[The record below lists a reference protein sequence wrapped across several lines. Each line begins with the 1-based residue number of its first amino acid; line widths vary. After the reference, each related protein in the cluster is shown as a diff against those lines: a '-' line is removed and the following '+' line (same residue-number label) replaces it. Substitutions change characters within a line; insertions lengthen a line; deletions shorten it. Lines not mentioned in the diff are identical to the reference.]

1 MTPPRRNPCRS
12 VRRYRE
18 NRRERFLTPGEYRR
32 LGGVLDEAEA
42 DSSVFPSA
50 VPAILLLL
58 LTGCRRN
65 EIVTLRRDDVDR
77 TAGELHIR
85 DGKTG
90 HRRVPLTPA
99 VEAVLERIPRIE
111 GNPWVITGQKG
122 WGPSQEPDVV
132 WLRLR
137 ERAGLEGVRIH
148 DCRRSYASRA
158 LALGEGRRAPDRTHR
173 PGHRRGVPGGSE
185 GRGSPVAAA
194 HGWSQA
200 RRRRGLPRRGHR
212 TPRRRPHPLD
222 PNDNALGL
230 LNSGVA
236 EVASV
241 RGSRVSIRLEDGRML
256 EIGKHDPRLRHLDH
270 AWAATVHGFQGRT
283 VDNVIAVMEAAHP
296 HLTTRKTFYVEISR
310 ARHGAELVTDD
321 ARALREQL
329 EAVTGE
335 RIAALEAVEPAMDKP
350 AAKESA

>member
-77 TAGELHIR
+77 IAGELHIR

-111 GNPWVITGQKG
+111 GNPLVITGQKG

-137 ERAGLEGVRIH
+137 ERVGLEGVRIH

-222 PNDNALGL
+222 PQRQRPRALEQRSCRGRFRPGQPGL
-230 LNSGVA
+230 
-236 EVASV
+236 
-241 RGSRVSIRLEDGRML
+241 
-256 EIGKHDPRLRHLDH
+256 HP
-270 AWAATVHGFQGRT
+270 
-283 VDNVIAVMEAAHP
+283 HP